1 MFLLKWKQ
9 FKLISDKDLLS
20 CFTYNLP
27 PAFTLYRIGTLE
39 GIVRTDSIERVKD
52 IRKGMF
58 NNTVLLI
65 AEAALYNTARVRVK
79 ITYRNYKLSISY
91 PTVQHKH

>member
-1 MFLLKWKQ
+1 MLEEN
-9 FKLISDKDLLS
+9 SV
-20 CFTYNLP
+20 FTSIYTIPNRD
-27 PAFTLYRIGTLE
+27 ASGSV
-39 GIVRTDSIERVKD
+39 VRTVSIERVKG

-58 NNTVLLI
+58 DNTVFLI